1 MGSIID
7 RIVPIAI
14 ELGHPFTARE
24 MCEHLYGECDH
35 RHMVN
40 THNKINRLCEQG
52 YVREKERIRV
62 GSQFKVYFEVIM

>member
-24 MCEHLYGECDH
+24 ICEHLYGQCDH

-40 THNKINRLCEQG
+40 THVKINRLCEQG
-52 YVREKERIRV
+52 YLKEVKRIRV
-62 GSQFKVYFEVIM
+62 GSQFKVYFEVIV